1 MTKLKHVLPA
11 KVLCTLYYSII
22 HPHLLYGI
30 AIWGTTF
37 KSYLKRLSSLQ
48 NRAIKQIVDCHR
60 QSNANPCYAQ
70 LNILKLN
77 DLYTDKIAK
86 LMFKYAHKTTP
97 IAFSSFF
104 TPVISIHTRTT
115 RLASYSNNLYLPKY
129 KTNKMQSSFKFQ
141 GVKIWISIPNDLRR
155 LSFNQFKMK
164 YKKILLSNY

>member
-1 MTKLKHVLPA
+1 M
-11 KVLCTLYYSII
+11 I

-48 NRAIKQIVDCHR
+48 NRAIKQIVDCYR
-60 QSNANPCYAQ
+60 QSNAQ

-77 DLYTDKIAK
+77 DIYTHEIAK

-104 TPVISIHTRTT
+104 TAVISIHTRTT
-115 RLASYSNNLYLPKY
+115 RLASYSNNLYLPRY
-129 KTNKMQSSFKFQ
+129 KTNKMQRSFKFQ
-141 GVKIWISIPNDLRR
+141 GVKICNSIPNDLRK

-164 YKKILLSNY
+164 CKKILLSNY

>member
-1 MTKLKHVLPA
+1 MTKLRHVLPA
-11 KVLCTLYYSII
+11 KALCTLYYSMI

-48 NRAIKQIVDCHR
+48 NRAIKQIVDCQW

-77 DLYTDKIAK
+77 DLYTHEIAK

-97 IAFSSFF
+97 IAFSSF
-104 TPVISIHTRTT
+104 TPVISMHTRTT
-115 RLASYSNNLYLPKY
+115 RLVSYSNNLYLPRY
-129 KTNKMQSSFKFQ
+129 KTNKLQRSFKFQ
-141 GVKIWISIPNDLRR
+141 GVKIWNSIPNDLTK

-164 YKKILLSNY
+164 YKKIILSNY